1 MRRRSILPAHKSMA
15 ALLAALRY
23 VVLDEAHM
31 YHGAFGVH
39 VAMVLRR
46 LRRLAAHYGAHPQ
59 FLCCSATMA
68 EPASHMAQLTAL
80 APEAFAVVSQDGSPA
95 AEKTFLLWNPPL
107 RRQGWATLRGVPL
120 ARLAHWGCSA

>member
-59 FLCCSATMA
+59 FLCCSATMVNITCG
-68 EPASHMAQLTAL
+68 PLKCRTGQASR
-80 APEAFAVVSQDGSPA
+80 PG
-95 AEKTFLLWNPPL
+95 
-107 RRQGWATLRGVPL
+107 
-120 ARLAHWGCSA
+120 